1 MNQVRPWALNP
12 GGIPIPDPKKLGV
25 LYHKR
30 TRSPCGAGMCTAVQ
44 FIKQPES
51 DQFNQ
56 GPEGPQ
62 SKARNQVETSN
73 CRVKKQPGQSQQTST
88 DKVPAGWEIILEKVC
103 ADSLKSQDPKSL
115 DTNRRIW
122 KASQNQKQS
131 TNPLEKGSR
140 AKSGYRKSAETTVP
154 VQKPS
159 ATFLAS
165 RAPHHASC
173 LANFMLIQSHDQV
186 LKHRTHERGTL

>member
-1 MNQVRPWALNP
+1 MRGWACARLCNLLSNQKAISSTKAQRAHSLRHETKWRHP
-12 GGIPIPDPKKLGV
+12 
-25 LYHKR
+25 
-30 TRSPCGAGMCTAVQ
+30 TAA
-44 FIKQPES
+44 S
-51 DQFNQ
+51 
-56 GPEGPQ
+56 
-62 SKARNQVETSN
+62 RNN
-73 CRVKKQPGQSQQTST
+73 RDRQSQQTSK

-122 KASQNQKQS
+122 KVSQNQKQS
-131 TNPLEKGSR
+131 TNPLEKGGR

-165 RAPHHASC
+165 RAPHHASF